1 MVNATI
7 FIQSTPI
14 QIFALLLLSL
24 LARRLAERGVFMESK
39 EKAIF
44 IATFHL
50 LEKALRK
57 LMLSHPIEYCAI
69 RDDENMRFSFVIDY
83 SNDNKGGG

>member
-1 MVNATI
+1 
-7 FIQSTPI
+7 
-14 QIFALLLLSL
+14 
-24 LARRLAERGVFMESK
+24 MESK